1 MIARK
6 HTQVLLWCI
15 CVPLYFILFSLISC
29 KNQPNQNNDKVEVV
43 LANATKMLTQKQ
55 PVDIPKYLDTSFSIN
70 ASLKQQINKYKLF
83 VKYYYYHLPNYP
95 KALIYLDSME
105 QALTKV
111 PPKDFKN
118 EAVFVLLH
126 KGRLA
131 LMNKQFDDAFL
142 YQYKAKLLIEELKDT
157 CQGQQLSFAL
167 ALILFNQEAYKDAAT
182 YFIESFTKGEQCY
195 KHDYEVFFMERLM
208 TPNNIGL
215 CYERL
220 NMNDSALYYYELGLK
235 NVETDKVVKKVS
247 EKNLNKTKA
256 VYYGNIGGIM
266 LKMHQTELAQ
276 NYLEKSI
283 ALNYHPEMDIKDA
296 VLTKIKL
303 AQLLVNQEK
312 IIDSKFLISSIKSD
326 LIQYPNPEAEA
337 RLAGVL
343 KLYFKTVG
351 DYKEANNYMSA
362 EQNLRDS
369 LRLAN
374 ISNGVKKTI
383 VAEFDQAKNI
393 VELDSFKRDDRIKSL
408 LLTASLITIF
418 LSLIILLVFAFN
430 RLQNKKHIA
439 KLEVLNTA
447 LNTTN
452 EKLEISLNSLE
463 GSYADNDRLIKAV
476 AHDMRSP
483 MVAVVGVLD
492 LLCSEEMD
500 EESRANL
507 LKLAKESSQKGLGV
521 LDDVLKSKVNNEL
534 PKSLVDLK
542 SIIESSVSVV
552 NQSAIDKKQS
562 IILDVADVAVN
573 VNEGKIWRV
582 LNNLLTN
589 AIKFSFRGGKIEVST
604 QVDTDNVT
612 ISVKDF
618 GIGIPE
624 NIRGNLFDFFTK
636 ASRKGTNGEET
647 HGLGLAITKQI
658 VEAHK
663 GKIWVESEPNIGTT
677 FYVQLPI

>member
-1 MIARK
+1 
-6 HTQVLLWCI
+6 
-15 CVPLYFILFSLISC
+15 
-29 KNQPNQNNDKVEVV
+29 
-43 LANATKMLTQKQ
+43 
-55 PVDIPKYLDTSFSIN
+55 
-70 ASLKQQINKYKLF
+70 
-83 VKYYYYHLPNYP
+83 
-95 KALIYLDSME
+95 
-105 QALTKV
+105 
-111 PPKDFKN
+111 
-118 EAVFVLLH
+118 
-126 KGRLA
+126 
-131 LMNKQFDDAFL
+131 
-142 YQYKAKLLIEELKDT
+142 
-157 CQGQQLSFAL
+157 
-167 ALILFNQEAYKDAAT
+167 
-182 YFIESFTKGEQCY
+182 
-195 KHDYEVFFMERLM
+195 
-208 TPNNIGL
+208 
-215 CYERL
+215 
-220 NMNDSALYYYELGLK
+220 
-235 NVETDKVVKKVS
+235 
-247 EKNLNKTKA
+247 
-256 VYYGNIGGIM
+256 
-266 LKMHQTELAQ
+266 
-276 NYLEKSI
+276 
-283 ALNYHPEMDIKDA
+283 
-296 VLTKIKL
+296 
-303 AQLLVNQEK
+303 
-312 IIDSKFLISSIKSD
+312 
-326 LIQYPNPEAEA
+326 
-337 RLAGVL
+337 
-343 KLYFKTVG
+343 
-351 DYKEANNYMSA
+351 
-362 EQNLRDS
+362 NLRDS